1 MWVLAKL
8 LEWNMAPFWARVM
21 GVINSGVQKGVGL
34 DWVTTTGLSP
44 NIISEVGGHP
54 ITYSH

>member
-8 LEWNMAPFWARVM
+8 LKWNMAPFWARVV
-21 GVINSGVQKGVGL
+21 GVINSGVQNGVGL
-34 DWVTTTGLSP
+34 FWVTTPGLSP
-44 NIISEVGGHP
+44 NIISEVGAYP